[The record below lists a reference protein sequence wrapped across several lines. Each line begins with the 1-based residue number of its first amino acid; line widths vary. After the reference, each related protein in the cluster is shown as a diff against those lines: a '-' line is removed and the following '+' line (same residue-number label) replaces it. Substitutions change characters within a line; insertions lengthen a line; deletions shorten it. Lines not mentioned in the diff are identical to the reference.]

1 MIGYKAFN
9 KDLSCRNFKY
19 EIGKTY
25 EFDGKPKCCKKGFH
39 FCKSIAET
47 YSYYPKSKDTRICKV
62 EALGEIDTDD
72 EIKYCTNKIRIIEE
86 VMENWE
92 RRGNSISNNSGYCNS
107 GDYNSGNY
115 NSGYCNSGNYNSDNY
130 NSGDRNSGYYN
141 SGYYNSGYCNS
152 GNYNSGYCNSGDYN
166 SGNYNYG
173 YCNSGNYNSDN
184 YNSGDRNSGYYNSG
198 YYNSGYCNSGNYNS
212 GYCNSGDYNSG
223 DYNSGNYNSGL
234 FNTNKKP
241 KMMMFD
247 EPSDWTYN
255 DWNCSN
261 ARRIM
266 CTCPYTH
273 TDFITKLEMTDEEKE
288 NHPEYKTMGGY
299 IKTFVVTEEDKLKW
313 WNDLPDSDKEVIESL
328 PNFNFEKFR
337 ECVGF

>member
-25 EFDGKPKCCKKGFH
+25 EFDGKPKCCEKGFH

-47 YSYYPKSKDTRICKV
+47 YSYYPRSKDTRICKV

-115 NSGYCNSGNYNSDNY
+115 NSGYCNSG
-130 NSGDRNSGYYN
+130 
-141 SGYYNSGYCNS
+141 YCNS
-152 GNYNSGYCNSGDYN
+152 GNYNSGDHN
-166 SGNYNYG
+166 SGN
-173 YCNSGNYNSDN
+173 
-184 YNSGDRNSGYYNSG
+184 
-198 YYNSGYCNSGNYNS
+198 
-212 GYCNSGDYNSG
+212 YNSG

-261 ARRIM
+261 ARLIM
-266 CTCPYTH
+266 RTCPYTH